1 LRRRMMRMKMRMN
14 IRMRMGNTKDEEENL
29 EF

>member
-1 LRRRMMRMKMRMN
+1 LRRMMRMKMRMN